1 MPLWIIPVVIVAV
14 LFNIGGF
21 AGMLV
26 QHATTAVAPSKAS
39 FQVEVGPTG
48 MPWIATL
55 NWDGSWIAAPIHWAR
70 YLRHHPRTWSVAV
83 SPIKKR
89 SLEPSLITEEFG
101 TYRAARQRFR
111 EIKRQVESG
120 ELLLDKSV

>member
-1 MPLWIIPVVIVAV
+1 
-14 LFNIGGF
+14 
-21 AGMLV
+21 
-26 QHATTAVAPSKAS
+26 
-39 FQVEVGPTG
+39 
-48 MPWIATL
+48 
-55 NWDGSWIAAPIHWAR
+55 
-70 YLRHHPRTWSVAV
+70 VAV